1 MEAQMEEHW
10 TSAAHEMVAYFGR
23 EAVSV
28 AARRAAELARR
39 GDWPAADR
47 AMLLLSR
54 VERLNREMGA
64 GHA

>member
-1 MEAQMEEHW
+1 MEEHW

-28 AARRAAELARR
+28 AARRAAELVRQ
-39 GDWPAADR
+39 GDWRAADR
-47 AMLLLSR
+47 AMLLLNR
-54 VERLNREMGA
+54 IERMDRENGA

>member
-1 MEAQMEEHW
+1 MEEHW
-10 TSAAHEMVAYFGR
+10 TSAANEMVAYFGR

-28 AARRAAELARR
+28 ATRRAEDLARR
-39 GDWPAADR
+39 GDWRAADR

-54 VERLNREMGA
+54 VERLNRERGM